1 MSVSKVFVA
10 RLANCPVFDLD
21 GDRIGR
27 LRDVI
32 VLYRATRPP
41 IVIGL
46 TIEMQSKRTVFLPIA
61 QLESIGHGQIIVSG
75 EIDQRPFQQ
84 RGGEVRVLADL
95 LDRQITFRDDQG
107 SGTIEDVA
115 IEQDD
120 AGVWSIGQLFVRLP
134 RVGKSLFGKGPTRY
148 VGWDEIVE
156 QSDFEDDDSAAA
168 TQFIQST
175 SELKP
180 SDLATTLLELP
191 EERMFE
197 IVTELSDDRLADV
210 LEEMHEDDQVRIIEH
225 LDLEHAA
232 DILDHMQPD
241 DAADLVAKLGSEK
254 GEALLARMEP
264 EEAEDVRML
273 LEFAPDTAGGLM
285 TTDPIILGGDAT
297 VAEALVLIRRKEVSA
312 ALATSV
318 FVTLS
323 PYEPPTGR
331 YLGLIHFQRLLRYP
345 PHERLSTILD
355 TELEPITTTTPDVEV
370 ARVLASYDLIA
381 LPVIDDEH
389 RLVGVITIDDVLDHL
404 LPEDWRTTDSSGEIV
419 PSRVTQRLE
428 RKQKQADVPP
438 TKPAGRGIGI
448 VMGRRHRGNA

>member
-1 MSVSKVFVA
+1 M
-10 RLANCPVFDLD
+10 ANCPVFDPD

-32 VLYRATRPP
+32 VLYRATKPP
-41 IVIGL
+41 VVNGL
-46 TIEMQSKRTVFLPIA
+46 YVELQSKRAVFIPIA
-61 QLESIGHGQIIVSG
+61 QLDSIGHGQIIVSG
-75 EIDQRPFQQ
+75 EIDQRTFQQ

-95 LDRQITFRDDQG
+95 LDRQVTFRDG
-107 SGTIEDVA
+107 SGTGTIEDVA

-120 AGVWSIGQLFVRLP
+120 AGVWEVGQLFVRLP
-134 RVGKSLFGKGPTRY
+134 RVGRSLFGKAPTRY
-148 VGWDEIVE
+148 VEWNEIVE
-156 QSDFEDDDSAAA
+156 QSDLEEDANSA
-168 TQFIQST
+168 TRFIAST

-180 SDLATTLLELP
+180 SDLASTLLELP

-197 IVTELSDDRLADV
+197 VVTELNDDRLADV

-232 DILDHMQPD
+232 DILDHMRPD
-241 DAADLVAKLGSEK
+241 DAADLVAKFGSEK
-254 GEALLARMEP
+254 GEALLTRMEP
-264 EEAEDVRML
+264 EEADDVRML

-355 TELEPITTTTPDVEV
+355 TELEAVTTTTRDVEV

-381 LPVIDDEH
+381 LPVIDAEH
-389 RLVGVITIDDVLDHL
+389 RLVGVITIDDVLDHI
-404 LPEDWRTTDSSGEIV
+404 LPDDWRSTDSEGEVV

-428 RKQKQADVPP
+428 QKKAVATPP
-438 TKPAGRGIGI
+438 TRTPMRWTRGR
-448 VMGRRHRGNA
+448 